1 MPEDSEHFEEGQQ
14 DTNPEAER
22 PSFFPSREYFE
33 SEDSVSRPVSARL
46 EGVFERESEFHIEHL
61 MLLTADN
68 FREIRISIGAA
79 EAKAILDASEKI
91 VPDRPMTHDLLKN
104 VIDRLGATVDRVVI
118 DDAWSDKYYAKIYLL
133 CGREEIQIDARPSD
147 AVATALRF
155 EAPIFVESKVFDLV
169 HTE

>member
-1 MPEDSEHFEEGQQ
+1 MPDDSEFFEEAQPGE
-14 DTNPEAER
+14 NPETGR

-33 SEDSVSRPVSARL
+33 SEDPISKPVPARL
-46 EGVFERESEFHIEHL
+46 EGVFERESEFQIEHV
-61 MLLTADN
+61 MLLSADN

-79 EAKAILDASEKI
+79 EAKAILDAAENI

-133 CGREEIQIDARPSD
+133 KGREEIEIDARPSD
-147 AVATALRF
+147 GVATALRF
-155 EAPIFVESKVFDLV
+155 SAPIFVESRVFDLV

>member
-1 MPEDSEHFEEGQQ
+1 MPDDSDFSNEDQQ
-14 DTNPEAER
+14 EVNPDTER

-33 SEDSVSRPVSARL
+33 SEDPVSRPIAVRL

-79 EAKAILDASEKI
+79 EAKSILDAAEKV

-104 VIDRLGATVDRVVI
+104 VIDRMGATVDRVVI

-133 CGREEIQIDARPSD
+133 RGREEIEIDARPSD